1 MDQGLHSC
9 GWAHVSALGLAA
21 VTSLL
26 HAPAQ
31 QINGISLRV
40 MEGVR
45 GAQFSLEP
53 GTLQVCD
60 KWQPLAMNH
69 TAPTLTGV
77 CHSAGPLSGDES
89 PRCESSRRSPRT
101 HLCSQVLRM
110 RPMPPAASV
119 RQPLNS
125 RRAGPCFV
133 M

>member
-77 CHSAGPLSGDES
+77 CHSAGPLSA
-89 PRCESSRRSPRT
+89 PRRRESS
-101 HLCSQVLRM
+101 L
-110 RPMPPAASV
+110 
-119 RQPLNS
+119 
-125 RRAGPCFV
+125 
-133 M
+133 